1 MPLRITCTL
10 SSLLVQNWRPRRT
23 FKSVSALSRQSLH
36 FCVQTL
42 LPSRTHV
49 AAYIDYLWWEL
60 VLLTGAKVL
69 VGSVVVV
76 EVHKLAGVYTCAQ
89 HEMG

>member
-1 MPLRITCTL
+1 M
-10 SSLLVQNWRPRRT
+10 
-23 FKSVSALSRQSLH
+23 
-36 FCVQTL
+36 
-42 LPSRTHV
+42 

-69 VGSVVVV
+69 VGSSAVVV

-89 HEMG
+89 HEMGWPCNCCGTFKAYTFERNAVWTSMAAR

>member
-1 MPLRITCTL
+1 M
-10 SSLLVQNWRPRRT
+10 
-23 FKSVSALSRQSLH
+23 
-36 FCVQTL
+36 
-42 LPSRTHV
+42 

-69 VGSVVVV
+69 VGSAVVV

-89 HEMG
+89 HEMGWPCNCCGTFKAYTFERSAVWTSMAAR